1 MASYERQPKRAEN
14 RNKGQKMAAPS
25 CTVEVLNKYGKFK
38 EVGNQ
43 GTNGAGVK
51 NSLSLPNKNVCQLF
65 HGQFKSQRY
74 LYYMG
79 KLLPLV

>member
-1 MASYERQPKRAEN
+1 MASYEREPKRAQN

-25 CTVEVLNKYGKFK
+25 CTAEVLNKYGKFK

-51 NSLSLPNKNVCQLF
+51 NSLSLPNKNVFQVF
-65 HGQFKSQRY
+65 HSQSQRY